1 MKNQKNIE
9 KLNNKATQVKPF
21 IYKKPSISEISARML
36 VLLSIQILMLIFT
49 KSYNS
54 LIVVAVA
61 IIGAVAAAALDFAL
75 TKRRLYTSITL
86 LVQGI
91 MIGLLLPEAYPPVTV
106 FFLSFAVLFVFK
118 YFCASSE
125 NTWINMVAIAV
136 VIAWFIGRQ
145 FFPSYLVTKSML
157 SLKNPSQLL
166 IQNGAFQVYSFDSTI
181 TNFLNTHLLNY
192 LRVSL
197 PEGYISLMWDSHSVI
212 PAFRFN
218 IITVVS
224 AIFLFADGAFSL
236 IISGMY
242 LLIYAVLVR
251 LFVPF
256 LYGGF
261 FNSGDVLL
269 AIFTSG
275 TLFCATFVLQWIGTT
290 PMTVVGKMIYGILAG
305 IISFLLVGCGTSPVE
320 MVYMVLICNI
330 FNLIINVVEENYT
343 KKMLERVVA
352 KANI

>member
-1 MKNQKNIE
+1 MKNQNKIE
-9 KLNNKATQVKPF
+9 KLNNKAAQVKPF
-21 IYKKPSISEISARML
+21 IYKKPSISEISTRML
-36 VLLSIQILMLIFT
+36 ILLSIQIIMLIVT
-49 KSYNS
+49 KSYQS
-54 LIVVAVA
+54 LIVAAVA
-61 IIGAVAAAALDFAL
+61 IIGAVAAASLDFAL

-91 MIGLLLPEAYPPVTV
+91 MIGLLLPESYPPVTV

-118 YFCASSE
+118 YFCSNSE
-125 NTWINMVAIAV
+125 NTWINMVAIAI
-136 VIAWFIGRQ
+136 VIAWFIGRK
-145 FFPSYLVTKSML
+145 FFPSFLVTKSML

-166 IQNGAFQVYSFDSTI
+166 IQNGTFQVYGFDSAI
-181 TNFLNTHLLNY
+181 TNFLNTHILNY
-192 LRVSL
+192 LKVSL

-218 IITVVS
+218 IITIVS
-224 AIFLFADGAFSL
+224 AVFLFADGAFSL

-242 LLIYAVLVR
+242 LLVYAVLVR

-256 LYGGF
+256 LNGGF

-269 AIFTSG
+269 ALFTSG
-275 TLFCATFVLQWIGTT
+275 TLFCATFVLQWVGTT
-290 PMTVVGKMIYGILAG
+290 PMTIVGKIIYGILAG
-305 IISFLLVGCGTSPVE
+305 IIAFLIVGCGTSPVE

-330 FNLIINVVEENYT
+330 LNLVINVAEENYT
-343 KKMLERVVA
+343 KRALERVVN